1 MRSFAENYNQPSQ
14 VWKLIITSHIHMYE
28 YANISP
34 TAEVHLYGG
43 FSVNAS
49 HVLWRLKYN

>member
-43 FSVNAS
+43 FNVNAS